1 MSVGGGTLCVSSQT
15 LKATKEARGGG
26 RLQEQCEDT
35 GVYNSGDLTL
45 VIEKGR
51 ERKQMVGEANEPSHT
66 QLTWKRTAFCE
77 QCLLELFGTLPCRK
91 GYPEG
96 L

>member
-1 MSVGGGTLCVSSQT
+1 MSVEGGTLCVSSQT

-35 GVYNSGDLTL
+35 GVCNSGDLTL

-51 ERKQMVGEANEPSHT
+51 ERKWMAGETTEPSYT

-77 QCLLELFGTLPCRK
+77 QCLLESFGTLPCRK
-91 GYPEG
+91 GHPEG
-96 L
+96 I